1 MKSLDFGLVD
11 KKVQKKDKFIVIHQT
26 QIVRGNSFFKDMN
39 FFLTIV
45 GILNEVFVN

>member
-11 KKVQKKDKFIVIHQT
+11 KKVQEKDKFIVIHQT

-45 GILNEVFVN
+45 GLLLKTF